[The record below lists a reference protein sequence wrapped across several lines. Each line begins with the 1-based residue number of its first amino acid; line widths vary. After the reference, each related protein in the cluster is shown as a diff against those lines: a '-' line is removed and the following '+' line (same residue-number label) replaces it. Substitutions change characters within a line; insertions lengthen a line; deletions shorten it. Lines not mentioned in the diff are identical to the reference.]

1 MHKSKSTTMD
11 KEIKSFV
18 EKIGAKAPGRDWKL
32 IFPRARDNY
41 FILEHFIIIKISR
54 RGNTFWGLTKK
65 YVDKLNDRENYFLV
79 LLDSDTSGWFF
90 NKVGINKKIGE
101 GEWNLQVPTDQ
112 YKINYN
118 TIKYEGKRFTSP
130 NQFLEMAGLL

>member
-1 MHKSKSTTMD
+1 MD

-18 EKIGAKAPGRDWKL
+18 EKIGAKAPDPKAENFRLFKS
-32 IFPRARDNY
+32 IFPRPNY
-41 FILEHFIIIKISR
+41 FILEKHFIIIKISR
-54 RGNTFWGLTKK
+54 SEKPFWGLSKK
-65 YVDKLNDRENYFLV
+65 SVDLLNNLENYFLV

-90 NKVGINKKIGE
+90 NKVGINSKIKTR
-101 GEWNLQVPTDQ
+101 EWNLQDYSGE

-118 TIKYEGKRFTSP
+118 TVKYDDSRFTSP

>member
-1 MHKSKSTTMD
+1 MD

-18 EKIGAKAPGRDWKL
+18 EKIGAKAPDPGAENFRLFKS
-32 IFPRARDNY
+32 IFPRPNY
-41 FILEHFIIIKISR
+41 FILEKHFIIIKISR
-54 RGNTFWGLTKK
+54 SEKPFWGLSKK
-65 YVDKLNDRENYFLV
+65 SVDLLNNLENYFLV

-90 NKVGINKKIGE
+90 NKVGINSKIKTR
-101 GEWNLQVPTDQ
+101 EWNLQDSSGE

-118 TIKYEGKRFTSP
+118 TVKYDDSRFTSP